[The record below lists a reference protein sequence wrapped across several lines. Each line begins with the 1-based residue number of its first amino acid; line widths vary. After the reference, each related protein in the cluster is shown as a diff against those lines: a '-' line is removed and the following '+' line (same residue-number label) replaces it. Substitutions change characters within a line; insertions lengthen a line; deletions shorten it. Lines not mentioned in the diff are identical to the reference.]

1 MLVLKS
7 SVLQIARD
15 SNVSPELLA
24 KFHALHE
31 CKPISPEDAL
41 DIIHSFIFKK
51 EIGIDCISY
60 IQGILV
66 RDQLIVIDEILIKK
80 PNNYYITAIK
90 KRREFFSDGLADAKA
105 YVDTRM
111 KQLGITRD

>member
-7 SVLQIARD
+7 SVLQILRD
-15 SNVSPELLA
+15 SNASPELQA
-24 KFHALHE
+24 KVSSLHE
-31 CKPISPEDAL
+31 CKPISSEEAL
-41 DIIHSFIFKK
+41 EIIQSFILKK
-51 EIGIDCISY
+51 ELNIDCISY

-66 RDQLIVIDEILIKK
+66 RDQLLLIDDILFKK

-90 KRREFFSDGLADAKA
+90 KRKEFFADGLADAKA